1 MKNRDLELIQRV
13 HTGDEDAF
21 TELVKKYQ
29 KPVHALVWRKI
40 GDFHIAEELTQD
52 TFLIAYKKLGT
63 LKKPQRFASWL
74 YVIATRRCLAWLRKK
89 RIWMQ
94 SLEGT
99 SSSQYEKA
107 TYSQYIVEENE
118 RTAVESQRDVVKKLL
133 AKLPES
139 ERTVITMH
147 YFSEMSSAEIGAF
160 LGVSANTIRSRLR
173 RAQQRLKQEET
184 MIREALDHFQ
194 ISPNLTDNI
203 MQEIARLKPGA
214 STGGKPLV
222 PWAIAAS
229 SVVLIV
235 LMLGIGSQYLARFQ
249 KPYSLDTQ
257 SDMTVELI
265 DAPIVLNLEV
275 KPDIQNRLGSSNAL
289 SESDNR
295 GEKPDEVIFAA
306 AQVEGEDEVSVPK
319 QQWIESEP
327 IKGSTVFG
335 LLSAPEGEVY
345 AFEKPS
351 LYKLPADGKGW
362 QYIFDAGT
370 LVTAWMGNSP
380 IAKWKNTLYIIPYNK
395 LYASTDDGK
404 TWELVYSWSE
414 EHRSLID
421 LVLTEQAF
429 YLAFVNGI
437 LRSEDKGKTWK
448 AVQDGLI
455 GDIGSIVKIQNTL
468 FAGTDNGLYR
478 LKDDNWQRLEFPVSV
493 GRIHSVAVTKEKLY
507 VVAKMSREVFDPEKA
522 SRLERD
528 WRIFRSS
535 NLGNSWTDITPTNAW
550 SVKGSSI
557 FFKLIAAGETLL
569 AMEEGMVR
577 STDSGN
583 TWMPVQP
590 PESSP
595 STSKNYLA
603 VALSEQIFYVGS
615 RDGLHRSTD
624 GGKSWHAI
632 NINRGIQGQVDNL
645 IAFRGVDER
654 RNTPTVL
661 YANMGGKIVKT
672 ADKGKLW
679 KFVDM
684 EKPKFAPNSAEK
696 PLITQMV
703 EFGGVIYAKGG
714 DSYGDGS
721 GDSSGDGRT
730 RLYQVSPDGHILMQ
744 VQDMPIF
751 DAQPLRYHLSGRRS
765 NSFDSP
771 ESEKL
776 FIERLQS
783 SSSGATQFFKQL
795 AKWDPEQPD
804 VYIKLG
810 FHGPFAVSDNAI
822 YMEYNFKLF
831 RWKYGDTEWSETGVE
846 ETVDLSMD
854 IAMKDLKL
862 AVSGDTVYVGKR
874 DGTLLQSFDK
884 GNNWK
889 EIPGNLMFP
898 MPVKVFKEI
907 VFAGSTVYV
916 ATDAGVSTSSSGKQW
931 QVVTDSEG
939 TNLIMEK
946 LTVDGT
952 NLYGVTKNIG
962 VYRLESGTWKQIVS
976 EMPDSVTSLAV
987 DGNTLYV
994 GTQNRGMLHFNLE
1007 K

>member
-1 MKNRDLELIQRV
+1 MKNNDVELIRRILA
-13 HTGDEDAF
+13 GDETAF
-21 TELVKKYQ
+21 AELLKRYQ
-29 KPVHALVWRKI
+29 KPVHALAWRKI
-40 GDFHIAEELTQD
+40 GDFHIAEDITQD
-52 TFLIAYKKLGT
+52 AFLKVYQRLNT
-63 LKKPQRFASWL
+63 LKDPNQFSGWL
-74 YVIATRRCLAWLRKK
+74 YVITTRLCATWLRKK
-89 RIWMQ
+89 RIQTEPM
-94 SLEGT
+94 ED
-99 SSSQYEKA
+99 
-107 TYSQYIVEENE
+107 VE
-118 RTAVESQRDVVKKLL
+118 TTMTQRDVYSQHVSEERAKTTVEAQREVVKRLL
-133 AKLPES
+133 AKLKES
-139 ERTVITMH
+139 ERTVMTLH
-147 YFSEMSSAEIGAF
+147 YLGEMTVEEISRF
-160 LGVSANTIRSRLR
+160 LGVSGSTIKSRLR
-173 RAQQRLKQEET
+173 RARNRLQKEET
-184 MIREALDHFQ
+184 MIREALEHFQ
-194 ISPNLTDNI
+194 ISPNLSENI
-203 MQEIARLKPGA
+203 MREVARLKPA
-214 STGGKPLV
+214 VPSGGKPMV
-222 PWAIAAS
+222 PWVVAVS
-229 SVVLIV
+229 SAVLLV
-235 LMLGIGSQYLARFQ
+235 LMLGIGSQYLVRFQ
-249 KPYSLDTQ
+249 QPYSLDTQ
-257 SDMTVELI
+257 TEMTVELV
-265 DAPIVLNLEV
+265 DTPIVRNLDI
-275 KPDIQNRLGSSNAL
+275 KPDIQNQPGSSKPL
-289 SESDNR
+289 GKSDNR
-295 GEKPDEVIFAA
+295 GQKPDAVLFAA
-306 AQVEGEDEVSVPK
+306 AQAEGEDVSVSK
-319 QQWIESEP
+319 QEWIGSEP

-335 LLSAPEGEVY
+335 LLSAPEGEIY
-345 AFEKPS
+345 AFEKLS
-351 LYKLPADGKGW
+351 LYKLPADGKEW
-362 QYIFDAGT
+362 QYIFDAST
-370 LVTAWMGNSP
+370 LVTAWLGNSP
-380 IAKWKNTLYIIPYNK
+380 IAKWENTLYIIPYNE

-429 YLAFVNGI
+429 YLAFRNGI

-455 GDIGSIVKIQNTL
+455 GDISSIVKIQNTL

-493 GRIHSVAVTKEKLY
+493 GRIHSVAVTEEKLY
-507 VVAKMSREVFDPEKA
+507 VAARMSREVFDPEKV
-522 SRLERD
+522 SRLEEN

-595 STSKNYLA
+595 STSEHSPA
-603 VALSEQIFYVGS
+603 VALSEQIFYVGG
-615 RDGLHRSTD
+615 RDGLYRSTD

-632 NINRGIQGQVDNL
+632 NINRRIQGQVDNL

-654 RNTPTVL
+654 RNTPAVL
-661 YANMGGKIVKT
+661 YANMGGQIVKT

-679 KFVDM
+679 KFVGM
-684 EKPKFAPNSAEK
+684 ETPKFAPYSVAK

-714 DSYGDGS
+714 DSLGNGS
-721 GDSSGDGRT
+721 GDSVGDGKT
-730 RLYQVSPDGHILMQ
+730 RLYQVSPDGHTLMQ
-744 VQDMPIF
+744 VQDMPFF
-751 DAQPLRYHLSGRRS
+751 DALGLRYHLSGRRS

-771 ESEKL
+771 KSEKL
-776 FIERLQS
+776 FIERLQR

-810 FHGPFAVSDNAI
+810 FHGPFAVSDDAI

-874 DGTLLQSFDK
+874 DGTLLRSFDK

-898 MPVKVFKEI
+898 VPVKVFKEI

-931 QVVTDSEG
+931 QVVPDAEG

-952 NLYGVTKNIG
+952 NLYGVTEKIG

-976 EMPDSVTSLAV
+976 EIPDGVTSLAV
-987 DGNTLYV
+987 NGDTLYV
-994 GTQNRGMLHFNLE
+994 GTENSGMLHFNLE

>member
-1 MKNRDLELIQRV
+1 
-13 HTGDEDAF
+13 
-21 TELVKKYQ
+21 
-29 KPVHALVWRKI
+29 
-40 GDFHIAEELTQD
+40 
-52 TFLIAYKKLGT
+52 
-63 LKKPQRFASWL
+63 
-74 YVIATRRCLAWLRKK
+74 
-89 RIWMQ
+89 
-94 SLEGT
+94 
-99 SSSQYEKA
+99 
-107 TYSQYIVEENE
+107 
-118 RTAVESQRDVVKKLL
+118 
-133 AKLPES
+133 
-139 ERTVITMH
+139 
-147 YFSEMSSAEIGAF
+147 
-160 LGVSANTIRSRLR
+160 
-173 RAQQRLKQEET
+173 
-184 MIREALDHFQ
+184 
-194 ISPNLTDNI
+194 
-203 MQEIARLKPGA
+203 
-214 STGGKPLV
+214 
-222 PWAIAAS
+222 
-229 SVVLIV
+229 
-235 LMLGIGSQYLARFQ
+235 
-249 KPYSLDTQ
+249 
-257 SDMTVELI
+257 
-265 DAPIVLNLEV
+265 
-275 KPDIQNRLGSSNAL
+275 
-289 SESDNR
+289 
-295 GEKPDEVIFAA
+295 
-306 AQVEGEDEVSVPK
+306 
-319 QQWIESEP
+319 
-327 IKGSTVFG
+327 
-335 LLSAPEGEVY
+335 
-345 AFEKPS
+345 
-351 LYKLPADGKGW
+351 
-362 QYIFDAGT
+362 
-370 LVTAWMGNSP
+370 
-380 IAKWKNTLYIIPYNK
+380 
-395 LYASTDDGK
+395 
-404 TWELVYSWSE
+404 
-414 EHRSLID
+414 
-421 LVLTEQAF
+421 
-429 YLAFVNGI
+429 
-437 LRSEDKGKTWK
+437 
-448 AVQDGLI
+448 
-455 GDIGSIVKIQNTL
+455 
-468 FAGTDNGLYR
+468 
-478 LKDDNWQRLEFPVSV
+478 
-493 GRIHSVAVTKEKLY
+493 
-507 VVAKMSREVFDPEKA
+507 
-522 SRLERD
+522 
-528 WRIFRSS
+528 
-535 NLGNSWTDITPTNAW
+535 
-550 SVKGSSI
+550 
-557 FFKLIAAGETLL
+557 
-569 AMEEGMVR
+569 MEEGMVR

-595 STSKNYLA
+595 STSENSPA
-603 VALSEQIFYVGS
+603 VALSEQIFYVGG

-654 RNTPTVL
+654 RNTPAVL
-661 YANMGGKIVKT
+661 YANMGGQIVKT

-679 KFVDM
+679 KFVGM
-684 EKPKFAPNSAEK
+684 ETPKFAPYSVAK

-714 DSYGDGS
+714 DSLGNGS
-721 GDSSGDGRT
+721 GDSVGDGKT
-730 RLYQVSPDGHILMQ
+730 RLYHVSADGNTLMSIQ
-744 VQDMPIF
+744 GMPIF
-751 DAQPLRYHLSGRRS
+751 DALGLRYHLSGRRS

-776 FIERLQS
+776 FIERLQR

-931 QVVTDSEG
+931 QVVPDAEG